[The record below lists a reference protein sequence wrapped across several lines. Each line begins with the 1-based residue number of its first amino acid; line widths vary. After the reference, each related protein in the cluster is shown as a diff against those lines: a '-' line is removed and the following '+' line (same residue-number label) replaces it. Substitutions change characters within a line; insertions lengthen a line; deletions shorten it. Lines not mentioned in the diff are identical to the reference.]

1 MKKQAIQVLLAGGF
15 VFGGWL
21 LSFGGS
27 LASATPELT
36 YEESVREITT
46 VLNDLDVR
54 QRLGG
59 FKVNGVETLQSAG
72 HYRVCAGYC
81 CIEAVVRMIPE
92 LPVVPPALS
101 VSVVKHT
108 CGPRD

>member
-1 MKKQAIQVLLAGGF
+1 MKKQAIQVLLAGVF
-15 VFGGWL
+15 VFGGWAVSL
-21 LSFGGS
+21 GGR
-27 LASATPELT
+27 LASASPELN

-46 VLNDLDVR
+46 VLNDLEVR

-59 FKVNGVETLQSAG
+59 FKVNGVESLQSAG

-81 CIEAVVRMIPE
+81 CVEVAVKMIPE

-101 VSVVKHT
+101 VSVVKHN